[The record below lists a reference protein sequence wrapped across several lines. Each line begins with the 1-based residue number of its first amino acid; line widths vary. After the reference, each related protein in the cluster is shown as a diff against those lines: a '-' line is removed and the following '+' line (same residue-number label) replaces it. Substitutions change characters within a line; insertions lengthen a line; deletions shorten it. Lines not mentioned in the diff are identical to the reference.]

1 MNFRLF
7 SPRRRRALLAALA
20 LLPLT
25 IWSARAEAQASA
37 GNGATEATPDP
48 ASPVMTRDKSGHVT
62 VRTRRLTGAF
72 AFDGALN
79 DAIYRT
85 PPYTG
90 FVQQEPNEGAP
101 ATEETEAWIFY
112 DDTYLYVAAR
122 LHESHPERRVASD
135 MRRDALN
142 LYNNDHLAVIFD
154 SFGDH
159 RNGFGFAT
167 NRLGGLFDFAAT
179 NEQPSSN
186 WNGLWES
193 KAQDI
198 NGGWT
203 VELRVPFRSIRF
215 REGPGA
221 WGVNIRRMVRWK
233 NEISFLSAV
242 PRSWGRRALNKI
254 SDAATM
260 EGVVAPQQGLNLD
273 LKPYALGS
281 QLSNLTASP
290 AIRDR
295 LSGAYG
301 LDAKWALS
309 QQMVAD
315 LTYNTDFAQVEDDEA
330 QVNLTR
336 FSLFFPE
343 KREFFLEGQD
353 AFAFAGQGGGGG
365 GGGGGGMFPGMN
377 PNDNIAPVLFYSRRI
392 GISDAGMVPIL
403 GGARALGR
411 SGNWQVGALSMQT
424 EALSGT
430 TVPSTNFSVLR
441 INRDIL
447 QRSRIGMIA
456 TSRSPGAAANAGNLA
471 VGADAQINLSDDLQ
485 FTSYVARTETKGK
498 TGDQNSYRARMDWNA
513 DRYGLNLEQMAVGQ
527 DFNPEVGFM
536 RRAAFH
542 RSYAQARFS
551 PRPKTIPAV
560 RKFTVQ
566 ASGDYI
572 TNAAGALQTQEFRTL
587 AMSELSNGDFLYV
600 EGTRNVEQLSA
611 AFGVARGVTVPVGRY
626 DFAQGRLSYQMGP
639 QRPISGTVTV
649 ARGSFYGGTLT
660 EATWRGRVEFSGRL
674 YAEPTI
680 SWNQVTG
687 PYGNGDA
694 NLYGSR
700 ITYTVT
706 PRLFVAALTQ
716 YQSRTRTVSTN
727 LRFRWEY
734 QPGSELF
741 LVYSDGR
748 TTDTPTARFPV
759 LENRALVIKL
769 TKLFRW

>member
-365 GGGGGGMFPGMN
+365 GGGGMFPGMN

-456 TSRSPGAAANAGNLA
+456 TSRSPG
-471 VGADAQINLSDDLQ
+471 
-485 FTSYVARTETKGK
+485 
-498 TGDQNSYRARMDWNA
+498 
-513 DRYGLNLEQMAVGQ
+513 
-527 DFNPEVGFM
+527 
-536 RRAAFH
+536 
-542 RSYAQARFS
+542 
-551 PRPKTIPAV
+551 V
-560 RKFTVQ
+560 R
-566 ASGDYI
+566 
-572 TNAAGALQTQEFRTL
+572 
-587 AMSELSNGDFLYV
+587 
-600 EGTRNVEQLSA
+600 
-611 AFGVARGVTVPVGRY
+611 
-626 DFAQGRLSYQMGP
+626 
-639 QRPISGTVTV
+639 QRPRSG
-649 ARGSFYGGTLT
+649 ARSCT
-660 EATWRGRVEFSGRL
+660 S
-674 YAEPTI
+674 
-680 SWNQVTG
+680 
-687 PYGNGDA
+687 
-694 NLYGSR
+694 
-700 ITYTVT
+700 
-706 PRLFVAALTQ
+706 
-716 YQSRTRTVSTN
+716 
-727 LRFRWEY
+727 
-734 QPGSELF
+734 
-741 LVYSDGR
+741 
-748 TTDTPTARFPV
+748 
-759 LENRALVIKL
+759 
-769 TKLFRW
+769 